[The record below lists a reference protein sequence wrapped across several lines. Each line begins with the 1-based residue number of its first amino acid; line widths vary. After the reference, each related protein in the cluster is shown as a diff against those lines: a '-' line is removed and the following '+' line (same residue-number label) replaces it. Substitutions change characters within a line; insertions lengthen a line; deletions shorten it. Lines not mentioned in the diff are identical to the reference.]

1 MPSLIGVVFSIM
13 AVVSHTFG
21 NFSTAL
27 QEARNSVLRMASIA
41 EQNLENA
48 VRGLLTRNSELCNE
62 AIVEDDEVNNLERRI
77 DADSFEILMRYNPVA
92 SDLREVIA
100 GMKVANNLER
110 VSDEA
115 QNIARRARKIL
126 KHPELDGVAM
136 VEPIYEKALSIYR
149 DALKSYAEG
158 DNVLGLSLYE
168 RDSELDKAHNDFI
181 KDLTKRMD
189 SDAVKVKPYLHLVFI
204 VRSLERVGDHAV
216 NIAED
221 GIFLESAADVRH
233 LGPEKAA
240 EEIEAAN

>member
-1 MPSLIGVVFSIM
+1 
-13 AVVSHTFG
+13 
-21 NFSTAL
+21 
-27 QEARNSVLRMASIA
+27 MASVA

-48 VRGLLTRNSELCNE
+48 VRGFLTRNSELCNE

-158 DNVLGLSLYE
+158 TTNYAFLFMSGTVSLI
-168 RDSELDKAHNDFI
+168 RRTTIS
-181 KDLTKRMD
+181 
-189 SDAVKVKPYLHLVFI
+189 S
-204 VRSLERVGDHAV
+204 RVSP
-216 NIAED
+216 
-221 GIFLESAADVRH
+221 SAWTAMR
-233 LGPEKAA
+233 
-240 EEIEAAN
+240 